1 MRYGDF
7 RCLCSC
13 HPVCVQEA
21 YEVKTIT
28 FISQLIIPAFILF
41 TVLYGA
47 FKKVRVYDS
56 FVSGAKEGIQVTVN
70 IFPYLLAIFVAVK
83 AFQASGA
90 FDLIKLALAGS
101 FTALG
106 IPLEVLSVAIIKPLS
121 GSASTAV
128 FTDIVKTT
136 GPDSLAS
143 RISAVIIGSA
153 ETTFYVLAVYL
164 GAVGIRRTKYLV
176 PVCVIA
182 DTLGIV
188 IAIIIVRLM
197 F

>member
-1 MRYGDF
+1 
-7 RCLCSC
+7 
-13 HPVCVQEA
+13 
-21 YEVKTIT
+21 VKTIT

-56 FVSGAKEGIQVTVN
+56 FVSGAKEGIQVMVN

-101 FTALG
+101 FTTLG
-106 IPLEVLSVAIIKPLS
+106 IPPEVLSVAIIKPLS

-128 FTDIVKTT
+128 FTDIVKST

-164 GAVGIRRTKYLV
+164 GAVGIRKTKYLV

-182 DTLGIV
+182 DALGII
-188 IAIIIVRLM
+188 IAIVIVRLI